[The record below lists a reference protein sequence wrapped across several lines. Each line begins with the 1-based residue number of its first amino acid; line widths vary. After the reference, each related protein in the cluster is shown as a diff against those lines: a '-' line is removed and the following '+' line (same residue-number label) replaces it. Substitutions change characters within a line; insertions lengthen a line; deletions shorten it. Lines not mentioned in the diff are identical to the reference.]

1 MIALGGQRFVGARVR
16 AGTDGGVFDPHAI
29 VRRGKLPGARQPH
42 GRARRPRPVAGLTR
56 RPSLGSVRA
65 SRTNG
70 GRMMSDETFVALGED
85 YPELRN
91 SVRRICAQ
99 YPGTYW
105 SGLEDKE
112 AYPTEFVDELTR
124 AGFLGALIPEE
135 YGGSGLPL
143 RAAAVILEEINASGC
158 VASQGHAQMYIMGT
172 LLRHGSEAQKR
183 RYLPEIAAGRI
194 RLQAFGVTEPTT
206 GSDTTQLKTRA
217 VRDGDSYMVTG
228 QKVWTSRAMH
238 SDMMLLLART
248 ASADQVKK
256 RSDGLSVFLID
267 MTAKNTG
274 TGLEVRPIKAMI
286 NHNTTEVFFDNFRI
300 PADSLIGEEGK
311 GFRYILDGM
320 NAERILVASE
330 AVGDGRWFVKKATQY
345 AKDRVVFGAPIG
357 KNQGVQFPIA
367 RAWAELEAADM
378 ICRRAAALFD
388 NGQECGADANIA
400 KLLASE
406 AAWKAA
412 DTAMQ
417 TFGGFSYAREY
428 EIERKWREVRLYQIA
443 PISTNLIL
451 GYVGQHVLGMPR
463 SY

>member
-1 MIALGGQRFVGARVR
+1 
-16 AGTDGGVFDPHAI
+16 
-29 VRRGKLPGARQPH
+29 
-42 GRARRPRPVAGLTR
+42 
-56 RPSLGSVRA
+56 
-65 SRTNG
+65 
-70 GRMMSDETFVALGED
+70 MSDATVVTLGED
-85 YPELRN
+85 YPELRE
-91 SVRRICAQ
+91 SVRRICAG

-105 SGLEDKE
+105 SALEDKE
-112 AYPTEFVDELTR
+112 AYPTEFVNELTE
-124 AGFLGALIPEE
+124 AGFLAALIPEE
-135 YGGSGLPL
+135 YGGSGLPV

-172 LLRHGSEAQKR
+172 LLRHGSEAQKKE
-183 RYLPEIAAGRI
+183 YLPRIASGKL

-217 VRDGDSYMVTG
+217 VRDGDSYIVNG

-248 ASADQVKK
+248 TSADQVKK

-267 MTAKNTG
+267 MSEKNQG
-274 TGLEVRPIKAMI
+274 KGLEVRPIKAMI

-300 PADSLIGEEGK
+300 PASSLIGEEGK

-330 AVGDGRWFVKKATQY
+330 AVGDGRWFIKKATSY
-345 AKDRVVFGAPIG
+345 ANERVVFGAPIG
-357 KNQGVQFPIA
+357 KNQAVQFPIA

-378 ICRRAAALFD
+378 VCRRAAALFD
-388 NGQECGADANIA
+388 DRKECGADANIA

-412 DTAMQ
+412 DTCMQ
-417 TFGGFSYAREY
+417 TYGGFAYAREY